1 MHKQHNHID
10 YIEFPAKSVADLQ
23 QTRDFFKHVFG
34 WSHVMCGEDYADT
47 SDSGVYSGIN
57 AENPTTLPLVIVYS
71 SNLAESLENVK
82 AGGGTITKEIYTFPG
97 GSRFHFR
104 EPSGTEM
111 AVWSD
116 K

>member
-1 MHKQHNHID
+1 MHKQNNHID
-10 YIEFPAKSVADLQ
+10 YIEFPAKSVAEMN
-23 QTRDFFKHVFG
+23 QTRDFFKTAFG
-34 WSHVMCGEDYADT
+34 WSHAMYDEDYADT
-47 SDSGVYSGIN
+47 SDSGVYSGID
-57 AENPTTLPLVIVYS
+57 AHSELSSPLVIIYADDLKGALERVQS
-71 SNLAESLENVK
+71 S
-82 AGGGTITKEIYTFPG
+82 GGVITKEIFSFPG

>member
-10 YIEFPAKSVADLQ
+10 YIEFPAHNVADLK
-23 QTRDFFKHVFG
+23 QTRDFFKNVFG
-34 WSHVMCGEDYADT
+34 WSHAMYGEDYADT

-57 AENPTTLPLVIVYS
+57 AENPTALPLVIVYS
-71 SNLAESLENVK
+71 SNLTESLEKVT

>member
-1 MHKQHNHID
+1 MHKQNNHID
-10 YIEFPAKSVADLQ
+10 YIEFPTSSVDNLK
-23 QTRDFFKHVFG
+23 QTRDFFSTVFG
-34 WSHVMCGEDYADT
+34 WSYAMYGEDYADT
-47 SDSGVYSGIN
+47 GDSGVYSGVN
-57 AENPTTLPLVIVYS
+57 AENPTTAALVIIYS
-71 SNLAESLENVK
+71 SNLAESLEKVK
-82 AGGGTITKEIYTFPG
+82 KAGGTITKDIYPFPG

>member
-1 MHKQHNHID
+1 MHKQNNHID
-10 YIEFPAKSVADLQ
+10 YVEFPAKSIAELN
-23 QTRDFFKHVFG
+23 QTRDFFKVVFG
-34 WSHVMCGEDYADT
+34 WSHAMYGEDYADT

-57 AENPTTLPLVIVYS
+57 AVNAIEIPLIIIYAD
-71 SNLAESLENVK
+71 NLQDALERVRNS
-82 AGGGTITKEIYTFPG
+82 GGTITQEIYTFPG